1 MQSGELARLA
11 GLSSDTLRHYERLG
25 LVPKPPRTSGGY
37 RDYPSHTLERVRLIR
52 RALSV
57 GFSLPE
63 LTSILKIRDQGGV
76 PCRRVRVIAESKLT
90 QVKEKI
96 RELVVMRKQLEQI
109 LDKWDIKLARVHE
122 GEQARLLET
131 LADQPMPVRAPATST
146 KKNGKRGR
154 I

>member
-1 MQSGELARLA
+1 LQSGELARLA

-76 PCRRVRVIAESKLT
+76 PCRRVRSIAESKLT

-96 RELVVMRKQLEQI
+96 RELVAMRKQLEQI

>member
-63 LTSILKIRDQGGV
+63 LTSILKIRDLGGV
-76 PCRRVRVIAESKLT
+76 PCRRVRSIAESKLT

-96 RELVVMRKQLEQI
+96 RELVAMRKQLEQI

-122 GEQARLLET
+122 GEQARLL
-131 LADQPMPVRAPATST
+131 
-146 KKNGKRGR
+146 
-154 I
+154 